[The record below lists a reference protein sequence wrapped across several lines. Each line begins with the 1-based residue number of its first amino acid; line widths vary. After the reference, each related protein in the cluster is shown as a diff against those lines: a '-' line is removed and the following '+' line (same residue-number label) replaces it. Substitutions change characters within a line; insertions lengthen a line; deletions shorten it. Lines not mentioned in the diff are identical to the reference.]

1 MAIRPVLI
9 DKASPFLG
17 ESCALC
23 KEPFAPGQEIIICP
37 EDASR
42 HHVHCWRANGD
53 RCSAYGCE
61 GRGRPILRRPLAE
74 EEEEQA
80 ERREGEVLTPEGA
93 AEPSSKVRTLPSS
106 SFGCAQSCLLL
117 AIAIAIILFAVSCFG
132 LWAMLDYLF
141 LEVLDWQYREP
152 LSALLQYRGQWALA
166 GGKLLLYA
174 TILI

>member
-42 HHVHCWRANGD
+42 HHVHCWRANAD
-53 RCSAYGCE
+53 HCSAYGCD
-61 GRGRPILRRPLAE
+61 GQGRPILRRPLDE
-74 EEEEQA
+74 EE
-80 ERREGEVLTPEGA
+80 RMVSEGEVLTAQGA
-93 AEPSSKVRTLPSS
+93 AEPASKVHTLPSS
-106 SFGCAQSCLLL
+106 SFGCAQSCLL
-117 AIAIAIILFAVSCFG
+117 IAIAITIVLFAVSCFG

-141 LEVLDWQYREP
+141 LEVLGWEYREP
-152 LSALLQYRGQWALA
+152 ISALLQYSEQWLAA
-166 GGKLLLYA
+166 GGRF
-174 TILI
+174 IL